1 MTEDLFETSAH
12 AYPEAIDIGLDGG
25 ALSYYRHFYSRSE
38 ADSLFKSLLCDIEW
52 QQEYIQMYGVERPIP
67 RLSAWYGDPNISYS
81 YSGIAA
87 KPKNW
92 TPLLQNIKILV
103 EQRTGE
109 IFNGVLVNR
118 YRNGQDSVSWHS
130 DDESS
135 LGPDPIIASL
145 SFGQSR
151 YFQLKHKRKEGEKY
165 QLELEHGSLLLMK
178 SGVQKNWLHQAPK
191 TRREVAE
198 RINLT
203 FRRIM

>member
-1 MTEDLFETSAH
+1 
-12 AYPEAIDIGLDGG
+12 
-25 ALSYYRHFYSRSE
+25 
-38 ADSLFKSLLCDIEW
+38 
-52 QQEYIQMYGVERPIP
+52 
-67 RLSAWYGDPNISYS
+67 AWYGDPNISYS